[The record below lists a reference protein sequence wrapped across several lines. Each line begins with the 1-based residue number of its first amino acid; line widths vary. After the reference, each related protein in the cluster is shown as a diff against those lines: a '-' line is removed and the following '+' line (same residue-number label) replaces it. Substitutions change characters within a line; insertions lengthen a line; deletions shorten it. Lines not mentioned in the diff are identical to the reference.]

1 MTDFKSL
8 LCGGEIMLKIFL
20 VEDEKI
26 VREGIKNGIAW
37 EKHGFEFVGE
47 ASDGELAY
55 PLIIQARPDILITD
69 IRMPFM
75 DGLELAEMVKH
86 VIPDIRIM
94 FFSGYDDFEYAKR
107 AITLGASDYLLKP
120 VSSTQLLEALERMSD
135 SIQKERRENLYKE
148 EFHKQQDERKMIE
161 RERLFDVIVSGTMSL
176 TDLITK
182 GKEFNIALSAP
193 AYNIILFHVRVL
205 KHHEQF
211 MGEMNAFDIKVK
223 DKLKEHKEMI
233 GFHRLSEGYGFLIT
247 GTCEKGLEKNVKE
260 CTKLLIDIVNNCTGL
275 EYFAGIGIP
284 VYRPS
289 ELKECFTAASKSYA
303 YRYMMEYNQIIT
315 GDTSIQLHKKE
326 KLSLR
331 SMDVSKWN
339 KDMVNNF
346 LKNGSIVDAN
356 YFIEKYLSWC
366 GENFESFMFRQ
377 YILMDFY
384 LIVMNFVTQLGME
397 SEQAIALFG
406 DAQEI
411 QSSTTS
417 EQMAI
422 QYTENLL
429 IKAIELRNTFSQKK
443 YRLVLDKAK
452 EYIEKHYQDEDISLN
467 AVAASVNISPNHFST
482 IFSQELGITFI
493 EYLTM
498 VRMDA
503 AKEFL
508 LGSEKRTFEIAYLVG
523 YKDPHYFSYLFKKTQ
538 GITPKMF
545 RSGDKC

>member
-1 MTDFKSL
+1 ML
-8 LCGGEIMLKIFL
+8 YGGEVMLKIFL

-37 EKHGFEFVGE
+37 ELNGFEFVGE

-55 PLIIQARPDILITD
+55 PLILQARPDILLTD

-86 VIPDIRIM
+86 EIPEIRIM

-107 AITLGASDYLLKP
+107 AIKIGASDYLLKP
-120 VSSTQLLEALERMSD
+120 VSSNQLLEALERMSD
-135 SIQKERRENLYKE
+135 SIKKERRENLYKQ
-148 EFHKQQDERKMIE
+148 EFYKQQDERKMIE
-161 RERLFDVIVSGTMSL
+161 RDRLFDVIVSGTMSL

-182 GKEFNIALSAP
+182 GREFHVALSAP
-193 AYNIILFHVRVL
+193 TYNIILFQVRVL
-205 KHHEQF
+205 KNQEQHSD
-211 MGEMNAFDIKVK
+211 ELNAFDIKVK
-223 DKLKEHKEMI
+223 ERLKDQPNIIE
-233 GFHRLSEGYGFLIT
+233 FNRLSEGYAFLIT
-247 GTCEKGLEKNVKE
+247 GTCEKVLSENVRK
-260 CTKLLIDIVNNCTGL
+260 CTKILLEIVNSFTTL
-275 EYFAGIGIP
+275 EYFAAVGMP
-284 VYRPS
+284 VFRPS
-289 ELKECFTAASKSYA
+289 ELKKCFITASKAYA
-303 YRYMMEYNQIIT
+303 SRYIMEYNQIIT
-315 GDTSIQLHKKE
+315 EDTPIQLHKKE
-326 KLSLR
+326 KFSLR

-346 LKNGSIVDAN
+346 LKNGSTVDAN

-366 GENFESFMFRQ
+366 GENFESLMFRQ

-384 LIVMNFVTQLGME
+384 LVVMNFVTQLGME
-397 SEQAIALFG
+397 SEQAIAEFG

-411 QSSTTS
+411 QTCTVS
-417 EQMAI
+417 EQAAI
-422 QYTENLL
+422 KYTENLL
-429 IKAIELRNTFSQKK
+429 RKAIELRNTFSQKK
-443 YRLVLDKAK
+443 YRLVLEKAK
-452 EYIEKHYQDEDISLN
+452 DYIEKHYQDDDISLN
-467 AVAASVNISPNHFST
+467 VVAASVNISPNHFST

-503 AKEFL
+503 AKGFL
-508 LGSEKRTFEIAYLVG
+508 LSSEKRSSEIAYLVG

-545 RSGDKC
+545 RSGDKT